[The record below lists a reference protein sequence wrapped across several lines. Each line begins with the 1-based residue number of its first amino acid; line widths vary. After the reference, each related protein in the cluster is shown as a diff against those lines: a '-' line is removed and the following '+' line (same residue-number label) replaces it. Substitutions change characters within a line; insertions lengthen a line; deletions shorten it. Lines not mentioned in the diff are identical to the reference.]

1 MVQGGNWSSLQV
13 EQHTNEPIVVGA
25 EGARF
30 RITYCSAA
38 LFFAAA
44 IAVEV
49 GQIKD
54 YFLHHIHSA
63 VKYGK
68 GVKKGKV

>member
-1 MVQGGNWSSLQV
+1 MNRLLSA
-13 EQHTNEPIVVGA
+13 A

-38 LFFAAA
+38 LYFAAA

-49 GQIKD
+49 GQIKN
-54 YFLHHIHSA
+54 YFLQHIHSA